1 MSTKLPSWPGGE
13 FYDHVQI
20 VQNVIFNTA
29 SLISLDL
36 NYPQTASTM
45 FNRII
50 SLCLLMILGFSNPQI
65 ASAQKKAVIAYYS
78 GSLNAIDSFNAKNF
92 THIIYCFGR
101 LNGNDLKIRGEKD
114 TLLIQKMVA
123 MKKQNKDLK
132 VLLSLGGWG
141 GCAPCSD
148 VFSTARG
155 REDFVRS
162 VKSLTEYFGSDGIDL
177 DWEYPTIEGFP
188 GHRFVPEDKQ
198 NFTELIRLLRKELGK
213 KSTITF
219 AAGGFQKF
227 IDQSVDWKAIMPL
240 VDYVNLMTYDLVGGY
255 STVTGHH
262 TALYSTDKQKEST
275 DNCVSSLLNMGIPS
289 KKLIVGAAFY
299 ARTWEGVSP
308 ENNGL
313 YQKGTFKH
321 FIGYNQFPTRISE
334 NSGYTMYWDEQ
345 AQAPYAYNAKEK
357 SYATF
362 DNKKSIAA
370 KTNYVMQKKLGGI
383 MFWQLGHDT
392 ANDGLVDTINKTLKG
407 K

>member
-1 MSTKLPSWPGGE
+1 MINFKS
-13 FYDHVQI
+13 
-20 VQNVIFNTA
+20 A
-29 SLISLDL
+29 SLIYLDL
-36 NYPQTASTM
+36 NHSTIFSM
-45 FNRII
+45 MPYRIT
-50 SLCLLMILGFSNPQI
+50 SLCLLLILGFSKPQTT
-65 ASAQKKAVIAYYS
+65 SAQKKAVIAYYS
-78 GSLNAIDSFNAKNF
+78 GSLAAIDSFNAKNF

-101 LNGNDLKIRGEKD
+101 LNGNDLKLRGEKD

-141 GCAPCSD
+141 GCAPCSG
-148 VFSTARG
+148 VFGTAKG
-155 REDFVRS
+155 REDFVQS
-162 VKSLTEYFGSDGIDL
+162 VKSLTDYFGSDGIDL

-198 NFTELIRLLRKELGK
+198 NFTELVRLLRKELGK

-227 IDQSVDWKAIMPL
+227 IDQSVDWKSVIPL

-289 KKLIVGAAFY
+289 KKLVVGAAFY

-345 AQAPYAYNAKEK
+345 AQAPFAYNPKDK
-357 SYATF
+357 SFATF
-362 DNKKSIAA
+362 DNKRSIAA
-370 KTNYVMQKKLGGI
+370 KTKYVMQRKLGGI

-407 K
+407 R

>member
-1 MSTKLPSWPGGE
+1 M
-13 FYDHVQI
+13 I
-20 VQNVIFNTA
+20 IFNTA
-29 SLISLDL
+29 LLISLDL
-36 NYPQTASTM
+36 NHAQTSFIM
-45 FNRII
+45 HNRII
-50 SLCLLMILGFSNPQI
+50 GLCLLLILGFTKPQTT
-65 ASAQKKAVIAYYS
+65 SAQKKAVIAYYS
-78 GSLNAIDSFNAKNF
+78 GSLAAIDSFNAKNF

-101 LNGNDLKIRGEKD
+101 LNGNDLKLRGEKD
-114 TLLIQKMVA
+114 TLLIKKMVA

-141 GCAPCSD
+141 GCAPCSE
-148 VFSTARG
+148 VFGTEKG
-155 REDFVRS
+155 REDFVAS
-162 VKSLTEYFGSDGIDL
+162 VKSLTDYFGSDGIDL
-177 DWEYPTIEGFP
+177 DWEYPTIQGFP

-198 NFTELIRLLRKELGK
+198 NFTELLRLLRKKLGK

-227 IDQSVDWKAIMPL
+227 IEQSVDWKSVMPL

-262 TALYSTDKQKEST
+262 TALYSTEKQKEST
-275 DNCVSSLLNMGIPS
+275 DNCVSNLLNMGVPS
-289 KKLIVGAAFY
+289 KKMIVGAAFY

-313 YQKGTFKH
+313 YQKGTFKY
-321 FIGYNQFPTRISE
+321 FIGYSQFPTRVSE
-334 NSGYTMYWDEQ
+334 NVGYTMYWDDA
-345 AQAPYAYNAKEK
+345 AQAPYAYNAKDK
-357 SYATF
+357 SFATF

-370 KTNYVMQKKLGGI
+370 KTKYIMQRKLGGI

-407 K
+407 R

>member
-1 MSTKLPSWPGGE
+1 MSYRIT
-13 FYDHVQI
+13 
-20 VQNVIFNTA
+20 
-29 SLISLDL
+29 SL
-36 NYPQTASTM
+36 
-45 FNRII
+45 F
-50 SLCLLMILGFSNPQI
+50 LLLILGFTKPQTT
-65 ASAQKKAVIAYYS
+65 SAQKKAVIAYYS

-101 LNGNDLKIRGEKD
+101 LNGNDLKLRGEKD
-114 TLLIQKMVA
+114 TLLIKKMVA
-123 MKKQNKDLK
+123 MKNQNKDLK

-141 GCAPCSD
+141 GCAPCSG
-148 VFSTARG
+148 VFGTAKG
-155 REDFVRS
+155 REDFVQS
-162 VKSLTEYFGSDGIDL
+162 VKSLTNYFGSDGIDL

-188 GHRFVPEDKQ
+188 GHRFVLEDKQ
-198 NFTELIRLLRKELGK
+198 NFTELLRLLRKELGK

-227 IDQSVDWKAIMPL
+227 IDQSVDWKSVMPL

-275 DNCVSSLLNMGIPS
+275 DNCVSSLINMGIPS

-321 FIGYNQFPTRISE
+321 FIGYNQFPARISE

-345 AQAPYAYNAKEK
+345 AQAPYAYNPKEK

-370 KTNYVMQKKLGGI
+370 KTKYVMQRKLGGI

>member
-1 MSTKLPSWPGGE
+1 M
-13 FYDHVQI
+13 
-20 VQNVIFNTA
+20 
-29 SLISLDL
+29 
-36 NYPQTASTM
+36 
-45 FNRII
+45 II
-50 SLCLLMILGFSNPQI
+50 LAFSNPQI

-198 NFTELIRLLRKELGK
+198 NFTELLRLLRKELGK

-370 KTNYVMQKKLGGI
+370 KTKYVMQKKLGGI

>member
-1 MSTKLPSWPGGE
+1 
-13 FYDHVQI
+13 
-20 VQNVIFNTA
+20 
-29 SLISLDL
+29 
-36 NYPQTASTM
+36 
-45 FNRII
+45 
-50 SLCLLMILGFSNPQI
+50 MILGFSNPQI
-65 ASAQKKAVIAYYS
+65 ASAQKKTVIAYYS
-78 GSLNAIDSFNAKNF
+78 GSLAAIDSFNAKNF

-162 VKSLTEYFGSDGIDL
+162 VKSLTDYFGSDGIDL

-255 STVTGHH
+255 STVTGTILRC
-262 TALYSTDKQKEST
+262 TALTNRRNQPT
-275 DNCVSSLLNMGIPS
+275 
-289 KKLIVGAAFY
+289 IV
-299 ARTWEGVSP
+299 
-308 ENNGL
+308 
-313 YQKGTFKH
+313 
-321 FIGYNQFPTRISE
+321 
-334 NSGYTMYWDEQ
+334 
-345 AQAPYAYNAKEK
+345 
-357 SYATF
+357 
-362 DNKKSIAA
+362 
-370 KTNYVMQKKLGGI
+370 
-383 MFWQLGHDT
+383 
-392 ANDGLVDTINKTLKG
+392 
-407 K
+407 

>member
-1 MSTKLPSWPGGE
+1 M
-13 FYDHVQI
+13 I
-20 VQNVIFNTA
+20 NFNNA
-29 SLISLDL
+29 SLIYLDL
-36 NYPQTASTM
+36 NHSTTLSIMPYRITA
-45 FNRII
+45 
-50 SLCLLMILGFSNPQI
+50 LCLLLIMGFSKPQTT
-65 ASAQKKAVIAYYS
+65 SAQKKAVIAYYS
-78 GSLNAIDSFNAKNF
+78 GSLAAIDSFNAKNF

-101 LNGNDLKIRGEKD
+101 LNGNDLKLRGEKD
-114 TLLIQKMVA
+114 TLLIRKMVA

-141 GCAPCSD
+141 GCAPCSE

-198 NFTELIRLLRKELGK
+198 NFTELVRLLRKELGK

-227 IDQSVDWKAIMPL
+227 IDQSVDWKSVMPL

-313 YQKGTFKH
+313 YQKGTFKY

-345 AQAPYAYNAKEK
+345 AQAPFAYNSKEK
-357 SYATF
+357 SFATF

-370 KTNYVMQKKLGGI
+370 KTKYVMQRKLGGI

-392 ANDGLVDTINKTLKG
+392 ANEGLVDTINKTLKG

>member
-1 MSTKLPSWPGGE
+1 MSYRIT
-13 FYDHVQI
+13 
-20 VQNVIFNTA
+20 
-29 SLISLDL
+29 SL
-36 NYPQTASTM
+36 
-45 FNRII
+45 F
-50 SLCLLMILGFSNPQI
+50 LLLILGFTKPQTT
-65 ASAQKKAVIAYYS
+65 SAQKKAVIAYYS
-78 GSLNAIDSFNAKNF
+78 GGLAAIDSFNAKNF

-101 LNGNDLKIRGEKD
+101 LNGNDLKLRGEKD
-114 TLLIQKMVA
+114 TLLIKKMVA

-141 GCAPCSD
+141 GCAPCSA
-148 VFSTARG
+148 VFGTAKG
-155 REDFVRS
+155 REDFVQS
-162 VKSLTEYFGSDGIDL
+162 VKSLTAYFGSDGIDL

-198 NFTELIRLLRKELGK
+198 NFTELLRLLRKELGK

-227 IDQSVDWKAIMPL
+227 IDQSVDWKSVMPL

-321 FIGYNQFPTRISE
+321 FIGYSQFPTRVSE
-334 NSGYTMYWDEQ
+334 NSGYTMYWDEK
-345 AQAPYAYNAKEK
+345 AQAPFAYNAKDK
-357 SYATF
+357 SFATF
-362 DNKKSIAA
+362 DNKQSIAA
-370 KTNYVMQKKLGGI
+370 KTRYVMQRKLGGI

>member
-1 MSTKLPSWPGGE
+1 M
-13 FYDHVQI
+13 I
-20 VQNVIFNTA
+20 IFNTA
-29 SLISLDL
+29 SLNSLDL
-36 NYPQTASTM
+36 NHAQTSSIM
-45 FNRII
+45 YNRII
-50 SLCLLMILGFSNPQI
+50 GLCLLFVLGLTHYQES
-65 ASAQKKAVIAYYS
+65 AAQKKAVIAYYS

-101 LNGNDLKIRGEKD
+101 LSGNELKIRGEKD
-114 TLLIQKMVA
+114 TLLIKKMVA

-148 VFSTARG
+148 VFGTAKG
-155 REDFVRS
+155 REDFVAS
-162 VKSLTEYFGSDGIDL
+162 VKSLTDYFGSDGIDL
-177 DWEYPTIEGFP
+177 DWEYPTIEGYP

-198 NFTELIRLLRKELGK
+198 NFTELLRLLRKELGK

-227 IDQSVDWKAIMPL
+227 IEQSVDWTSVMPL

-262 TALYSTDKQKEST
+262 TALYSTSSQKEST
-275 DNCVSSLLNMGIPS
+275 DNCVSNLLKMGVPS
-289 KKLIVGAAFY
+289 KKMILGAAFY

-313 YQKGTFKH
+313 YQKGTFKY
-321 FIGYNQFPTRISE
+321 FIGYNQFPERVSE
-334 NSGYTMYWDEQ
+334 KSGYKMFWDET
-345 AQAPYAYNAKEK
+345 AQAPYAYNAKDK
-357 SYATF
+357 SFATF
-362 DNKKSIAA
+362 DNKQSIAA
-370 KTNYVMQKKLGGI
+370 KTNYVLQKKLGGI

-392 ANDGLVDTINKTLKG
+392 ASDGLVDTINKTLKG

>member
-1 MSTKLPSWPGGE
+1 M
-13 FYDHVQI
+13 I
-20 VQNVIFNTA
+20 IFNTA
-29 SLISLDL
+29 LLISLDL
-36 NYPQTASTM
+36 NHAQTSFIM
-45 FNRII
+45 HNRII
-50 SLCLLMILGFSNPQI
+50 GLCLLFVLGFAHLQGT
-65 ASAQKKAVIAYYS
+65 SAQKKAVIAYYS
-78 GSLNAIDSFNAKNF
+78 GSLAAIDSFNAKNF

-101 LNGNDLKIRGEKD
+101 LNGNDLKLRGEKD
-114 TLLIQKMVA
+114 TLLIKKMVA

-141 GCAPCSD
+141 GCAPCSE
-148 VFSTARG
+148 VFGTEKG

-162 VKSLTEYFGSDGIDL
+162 VKSLTDYFGSDGIDL
-177 DWEYPTIEGFP
+177 DWEYPTIQGFP

-198 NFTELIRLLRKELGK
+198 NFTELLRLLRKELGK

-227 IDQSVDWKAIMPL
+227 IEQSVDWKSVMPL

-262 TALYSTDKQKEST
+262 TALYSTEKQKEST
-275 DNCVSSLLNMGIPS
+275 DNCVSNLLNMGVAS
-289 KKLIVGAAFY
+289 KKMIVGAAFY

-313 YQKGTFKH
+313 YQKGTFKY
-321 FIGYNQFPTRISE
+321 FIGYSQFPTRVSE
-334 NSGYTMYWDEQ
+334 NVGYTMYWDDA
-345 AQAPYAYNAKEK
+345 AQAPYAYNAKDK
-357 SYATF
+357 SFATF

-370 KTNYVMQKKLGGI
+370 KTKYIMQRKLGGI

-407 K
+407 R